1 MGLTVSEVRVG
12 VDAGV
17 SNTDLA
23 ILENKNLTA
32 TRSVSSNEYS
42 NAVLKEFVAEN
53 TSASARPLFACTGG
67 KRMASCS
74 GFKRVDEIQ
83 CIGLG
88 AAFLSREKKF
98 LCANVGTGTPFVAV
112 DGASV
117 KHVGGTGIG
126 GGTLD
131 GLAKLL
137 LQRRASDLE
146 SFAKRGKP
154 RLDLTVNEVIGGPI
168 GVVPPTATAANL
180 GKVATL
186 AGTPKKEDVALSIIA
201 LVGESVGV
209 SAAFAA
215 KSAGFNKIVFT
226 GRVAAKNKFF
236 RERSAA
242 AAKIFGVNSVYP
254 KNGEYATAIGA
265 ALLA

>member
-1 MGLTVSEVRVG
+1 MAEIRAGIDG
-12 VDAGV
+12 GV

-23 ILENKNLTA
+23 LLENNKLA
-32 TRSVSSNEYS
+32 AVRSIPSSEYS
-42 NAVLKEFVAEN
+42 NVSLKEFVSEN
-53 TSASARPLFACTGG
+53 TSTSARPIFACTGG

-83 CIGLG
+83 SIGLG
-88 AAFLSREKKF
+88 AAFLSGDKKF
-98 LCANVGTGTPFVAV
+98 LAANVGTGTPFVSV
-112 DGASV
+112 NGAEI
-117 KHVGGTGIG
+117 KHVGGTGVG

-137 LQRRASDLE
+137 LQKRAWDLE
-146 SFAKRGKP
+146 SYAKRGKP

-168 GVVPPTATAANL
+168 GIVPPTATASNL
-180 GKVATL
+180 GKVTML
-186 AGTPKKEDVALSIIA
+186 AGTPKKEDVALSVIA

-209 SAAFAA
+209 AAAFAA
-215 KSAGFNKIVFT
+215 RSAGLNKIVFT
-226 GRVAAKNKFF
+226 GRVPAKNKFF

>member
-1 MGLTVSEVRVG
+1 
-12 VDAGV
+12 V

-23 ILENKNLTA
+23 ILENNKLSA
-32 TRSVSSNEYS
+32 VRSIPSCDYS
-42 NAVLKEFVAEN
+42 NAALKEFVSEN
-53 TSASARPLFACTGG
+53 TSGSACALFACTGG

-83 CIGLG
+83 SIGLG
-88 AAFLSREKKF
+88 AALLSGDKKF
-98 LCANVGTGTPFVAV
+98 LAANVGTGTPFVSV
-112 DGASV
+112 NGAEI
-117 KHVGGTGIG
+117 KHIGGTGVG

-137 LQRRASDLE
+137 LQRRAWDLE
-146 SFAKRGKP
+146 AFAKRGKP

-168 GVVPPTATAANL
+168 GIVPPNATAANL
-180 GKVATL
+180 GKVTML
-186 AGTPKKEDVALSIIA
+186 PGTPKKEDVALSVIA
-201 LVGESVGV
+201 LVGESVGA

-215 KSAGFNKIVFT
+215 KSAGHNKIVFT

-242 AAKIFGVNSVYP
+242 AAKIFGVHADYP

>member
-1 MGLTVSEVRVG
+1 VAEVRAG
-12 VDAGV
+12 IDTGV

-23 ILENKNLTA
+23 LLEDKKLAAVRTA
-32 TRSVSSNEYS
+32 PSCEYS
-42 NAVLKEFVAEN
+42 NAHLKKFVSEN
-53 TSASARPLFACTGG
+53 TSESARPLFACTGG
-67 KRMASCS
+67 KRLASCS

-88 AAFLSREKKF
+88 AAFLASEKRF
-98 LCANVGTGTPFVAV
+98 LCANVGTGTPFIAV

-117 KHVGGTGIG
+117 KHVGGTGVG

-137 LQRRASDLE
+137 LQRRAWDLE
-146 SFAKRGKP
+146 AFAKRGKP

-168 GVVPPTATAANL
+168 GIVPPTATAANL
-180 GKVATL
+180 GKVTML
-186 AGTPKKEDVALSIIA
+186 PGTPKKEDVALSVIA
-201 LVGESVGV
+201 LVGESVGAA
-209 SAAFAA
+209 AAFAA
-215 KSAGFNKIVFT
+215 KASGNNKIVFT

-242 AAKIFGVNSVYP
+242 AAKIFGVHASFP

>member
-1 MGLTVSEVRVG
+1 MAEVRVG
-12 VDAGV
+12 IDVGV

-23 ILENKNLTA
+23 ILENKKLSAVRTIP
-32 TRSVSSNEYS
+32 SGDYS
-42 NAVLKEFVAEN
+42 NCSLKDFVGEN
-53 TSASARPLFACTGG
+53 TSGNSCPTFACTGG
-67 KRMASCS
+67 KRLASCS

-88 AAFLSREKKF
+88 AAFLSEEKRF
-98 LCANVGTGTPFVAV
+98 LACNVGTGTPFVSYDAGKIV
-112 DGASV
+112 
-117 KHVGGTGIG
+117 HVGGTGVG

-137 LQRRASDLE
+137 LAKRAWDLE
-146 SFAKRGKP
+146 AFAKRGKP
-154 RLDLTVNEVIGGPI
+154 RLDLTVNEVIGGAI
-168 GVVPPTATAANL
+168 GIVPPTATASNL
-180 GKVATL
+180 GKVNML
-186 AGTPKKEDVALSIIA
+186 PGTPKKEDVALSVIS

-209 SAAFAA
+209 AAAFAA
-215 KSAGFNKIVFT
+215 RTANQNKIVFT

-242 AAKIFGVNSVYP
+242 AAKIFGVASEFP

-265 ALLA
+265 ALMT